1 VARAGLPILI
11 IVFDDG
17 ALSLIQVKQE
27 QNSLLKTP
35 LLALSVHDHAHVTA
49 NSVDTRSR
57 RGY

>member
-1 VARAGLPILI
+1 LPILI